1 MITVRPF
8 TLVLVV
14 ALTTTLLS
22 ACSGGSSGGVY
33 NQAFNV
39 SGQWTGT
46 LSDSTSPAKVASMA
60 LSDGGGDVTGTLS
73 VVGHT
78 CISGGSLTGT
88 AVQAPTNTTGD
99 NPLTGDQENSNRG
112 TVSLTVTSGQASG
125 GVSAVAV
132 SSGGSGYTNA
142 PAVSFSWPS
151 SGGSRAKGTAV
162 IGGAGRIGSITVTNA
177 GSGYTSNITV
187 VIGAPSISSGT
198 QAIAVATL
206 ESGEIVGFVITN
218 PGSGYSIAPSIT
230 IADSGGGTGGVGTA
244 VLNEADAGQVTGVV
258 ITNPGSG
265 YLIAPTISF
274 SGGGGS
280 GAIATATIDTATV
293 TDSVIFTLTGSSS
306 SLTGQYNGVWKSTST
321 RCASQTQGT
330 ITLSR
335 L

>member
-1 MITVRPF
+1 MTVRPF
-8 TLVLVV
+8 TLVLVI

-22 ACSGGSSGGVY
+22 ACGGSSSGGVY

-46 LSDSTSPAKVASMA
+46 LSDSTGVAKAASMA

-88 AVQAPTNTTGD
+88 AVQSPANTTGD

-112 TVSLTVTSGQASG
+112 TVSLIVTSGQASG
-125 GVSAVAV
+125 GVSAVTITL
-132 SSGGSGYTNA
+132 GGENYSTL
-142 PAVSFSWPS
+142 PTVSFSFPPT
-151 SGGSRAKGTAV
+151 GGSRA
-162 IGGAGRIGSITVTNA
+162 
-177 GSGYTSNITV
+177 
-187 VIGAPSISSGT
+187 
-198 QAIAVATL
+198 
-206 ESGEIVGFVITN
+206 
-218 PGSGYSIAPSIT
+218 
-230 IADSGGGTGGVGTA
+230 TGVA
-244 VLNEADAGQVTGVV
+244 VLGTTTADTAGQVAGVIV
-258 ITNPGSG
+258 TDPGSG
-265 YLIAPTISF
+265 YLIAPTVSF

-293 TDSVIFTLTGSSS
+293 TDSVTFTLTGSSS
-306 SLTGQYNGVWKSTST
+306 SLTGQYNGVWKSTSA
-321 RCASQTQGT
+321 RCTSQTQGT